1 MTAFLIRL
9 LLPSGADPGDPQVR
23 QRCGSVSGGV
33 GIALNAL
40 LFLGKL
46 LSGLATGSIAVVAD
60 AFNNL
65 SDAASSVITL
75 VGFRLAGQDADQE
88 HPFGHGRMEY
98 LTGLVVALAILLM
111 GVEIGK
117 SSLEKIFSPEVTTFS
132 WMAVV
137 ILFLSILV
145 KLWMFFFNR
154 TLGRRIG
161 SAAMEATAAD
171 SLSDSYVLLS
181 DVDGDIIYASG
192 GSSSDLSNYTDSR
205 IPQRVLQQVLSSG
218 SYNGLTNLDGIY
230 SEKRYLAAYPFGIIF
245 GGATIPQGLVLVSSD
260 TSSVSEMWRATAT
273 IFFFTAV
280 TVLLIAV
287 IASSITSSHQV
298 RPLNEMAEA
307 ARKFGQGEFDVRVT
321 GYENRC
327 DEVGTLAEAF
337 NSMAASLSKVETQR
351 SEFIANVSH
360 ELKTPMTTIS
370 GFAEGIL
377 DGTIP
382 PERER
387 DSLEIIVSETR
398 RLSRLVRRMLD
409 LSRLNA
415 LTENITA
422 QEQFDLTETV
432 SQVLVSLE
440 GKITG
445 RDLDVDVKM
454 PDEPLKV
461 WGDPDSVTQVCYN
474 LLDNAAKFAAKG
486 TTITVQITKKDGK
499 AYTSIRNLGATIPP
513 DELSLLFDRFHK
525 ADYSRSMDREGVGL
539 GLYIVKTILGNL
551 KENITVTSEDGVT
564 NFTFTLTLA

>member
-1 MTAFLIRL
+1 MFALKSLYKRQLFMMVAIVFLSFFMLSAAFMMLSYRYIIAEKRDAMERNADYIASFTSEYIQQ
-9 LLPSGADPGDPQVR
+9 SGSLDVYFRSYVATLA
-23 QRCGSVSGGV
+23 SVS
-33 GIALNAL
+33 
-40 LFLGKL
+40 
-46 LSGLATGSIAVVAD
+46 
-60 AFNNL
+60 
-65 SDAASSVITL
+65 
-75 VGFRLAGQDADQE
+75 
-88 HPFGHGRMEY
+88 
-98 LTGLVVALAILLM
+98 
-111 GVEIGK
+111 
-117 SSLEKIFSPEVTTFS
+117 
-132 WMAVV
+132 
-137 ILFLSILV
+137 
-145 KLWMFFFNR
+145 
-154 TLGRRIG
+154 
-161 SAAMEATAAD
+161 D
-171 SLSDSYVLLS
+171 SNVLLS

-398 RLSRLVRRMLD
+398 RLSRLVRRMLE
-409 LSRLNA
+409 LSRLQSSERVA
-415 LTENITA
+415 A
-422 QEQFDLTETV
+422 QEQFDAAEILLR
-432 SQVLVSLE
+432 VLVSLE
-440 GKITG
+440 TKITEK
-445 RDLDVDVKM
+445 DLEVETHLPHGPVM
-454 PDEPLKV
+454 V
-461 WGDPDSVTQVCYN
+461 WGDPDAVTQVCYN
-474 LLDNAAKFAAKG
+474 LLDNAVKFASPKG
-486 TTITVQITKKDGK
+486 LLTLKITTKAGK
-499 AYTSIRNLGATIPP
+499 AYIAIGNQGETIPP
-513 DELSLLFDRFHK
+513 EQLTHIFDRFHK
-525 ADYSRSMDREGVGL
+525 ADSSRSTHKDGVGL
-539 GLYIVKTILGNL
+539 GLYIVKTLLNTY
-551 KENITVTSEDGVT
+551 KEDIFVTSENGFT
-564 NFTFTLTLA
+564 EFTFTLSEV